1 VGNRSL
7 VFGCAIFALSLTIS
21 PGSPGQSTVPVAGGS
36 QRPVPLSSPTIPK
49 GNQGEYS
56 NLPPDGTNGEDMDA
70 VRRQRLA
77 QYLAMERQKKN
88 MEDSEKLVVLARELS
103 AEYEKPAPSEVN
115 SSQLDKIKEIEKLA
129 KRVKQRLAVK

>member
-1 VGNRSL
+1 
-7 VFGCAIFALSLTIS
+7 
-21 PGSPGQSTVPVAGGS
+21 
-36 QRPVPLSSPTIPK
+36 
-49 GNQGEYS
+49 
-56 NLPPDGTNGEDMDA
+56 MDA

-103 AEYEKPAPSEVN
+103 AEYEKPVPSEVN
-115 SSQLDKIKEIEKLA
+115 SSQLEKVKEIEKLA